1 MSFDAYI
8 PGATAVGVTFKDG
21 VVLGAERR
29 ITLGNYVI
37 SKRGKKV
44 FRMTEKVG
52 AVCAGMIADME
63 NLVKEVGVY
72 TKLKELEAKRQL
84 GASAVAK
91 LTSVIMFERRFSPLL
106 TQVILGG
113 IDSKPKVW
121 VLDPLGSLIMDEYA
135 SVGTGAEMATGVIE
149 AGYSQGLSEKEA
161 RELTLASIRAAIAR
175 DTMSGNGID
184 LLTLDRQGFREE
196 AIAT

>member
-8 PGATAVGVTFKDG
+8 PGATAVGVTYKDG

-29 ITLGNYVI
+29 ITLGNYVV

-44 FRMTEKVG
+44 FRMTDNVG
-52 AVCAGMIADME
+52 AVCAGMVADMQ

-72 TKLKELEAKRQL
+72 SKLKELEAKRQL
-84 GASAVAK
+84 RASAVAK

-113 IDSKPKVW
+113 VDAKPKVW
-121 VLDPLGSLIMDEYA
+121 VLDPLGSLITDEYA

-149 AGYSQGLSEKEA
+149 AGYGAGMSEKEA
-161 RELTLASIRAAIAR
+161 RELAVSSIRAAIER
-175 DTMSGNGID
+175 DSMSGNGID
-184 LLTLDRQGFREE
+184 LLTLDKQGFREE
-196 AIAT
+196 AISL